1 MVRMKETNTSIVL
14 MSIILWG
21 QITSIACRAADSTQ
35 FYREIKN
42 AAQRQDLKEVDSLL
56 RLALTT
62 KDPEQHASN
71 LRSFRIA
78 VGYIK
83 RDDPASVKSTRA
95 ILDGALNQT
104 WTIAKENKNV
114 AAELIELLDQAAS
127 LSLQMRLPKDAIRFY
142 EQEYTLRSLYF
153 PSTDSLVYH
162 ERLAKLYRELG
173 DLENAKIQDNFVS
186 KMLNRKKDTTPTIH
200 VDEPIW
206 GDIYNKQ
213 GN

>member
-1 MVRMKETNTSIVL
+1 MT
-14 MSIILWG
+14 
-21 QITSIACRAADSTQ
+21 
-35 FYREIKN
+35 
-42 AAQRQDLKEVDSLL
+42 
-56 RLALTT
+56 
-62 KDPEQHASN
+62 
-71 LRSFRIA
+71 
-78 VGYIK
+78 
-83 RDDPASVKSTRA
+83 
-95 ILDGALNQT
+95 
-104 WTIAKENKNV
+104 
-114 AAELIELLDQAAS
+114 
-127 LSLQMRLPKDAIRFY
+127 IRFY